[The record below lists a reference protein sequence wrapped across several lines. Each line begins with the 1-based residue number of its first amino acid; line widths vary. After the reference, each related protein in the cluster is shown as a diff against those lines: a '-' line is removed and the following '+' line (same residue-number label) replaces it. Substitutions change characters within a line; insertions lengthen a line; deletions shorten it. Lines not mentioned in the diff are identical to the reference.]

1 MNSQFKF
8 KPDKIKYLSNVDT
21 LDSSHKKIIE
31 NINKKRDEVPKKIS
45 KLNELKIDLENLD
58 NRRNEYSNIPNF
70 ISIRAKLIED
80 ISCIEEELIQIE
92 NYEEETEYYSKT
104 YQILFNYYDILD
116 GQIENELKVNL
127 DSSTKIQNNNDD
139 IFDKNYNLVDDTD
152 NLNYSEKK
160 NNNNGKNNNDDNK
173 DEDNKDENYVNSN
186 SNSNYNPGDKNLLND
201 ETNNDEKIKKN
212 VDENV
217 DENINENINENI
229 DAWNFDGIEIFNS
242 FKSSKLDIL
251 NEKSKMKRKEKKTT
265 RKRVKNVESLIKD
278 NNYNIFDFI
287 HSNSKIDDS
296 VKNIDLKKN
305 IDSNSKVKLNEYD
318 IYDRAILYEDYKTS
332 LEGYSFKKNN
342 SKPCINCGIDKILI
356 YSEGIYACMKCGEVE
371 NCIVESEIANYKD
384 PMVEKPTFPYKR
396 KNHFCEWIIFA
407 LLVKVIIK
415 NNGYSSSPLIYY

>member
-31 NINKKRDEVPKKIS
+31 NINKKRDDVPKKIS
-45 KLNELKIDLENLD
+45 KLEKLKNDLINLEN
-58 NRRNEYSNIPNF
+58 RKNESDNIPNY
-70 ISIRAKLIED
+70 IGIRAKIIED
-80 ISCIEEELIQIE
+80 ISCLEEEIFQIE

-116 GQIENELKVNL
+116 GQIENELNMNL
-127 DSSTKIQNNNDD
+127 DSPNNKIQND
-139 IFDKNYNLVDDTD
+139 ININSDKNYDSINNSD
-152 NLNYSEKK
+152 NLNTYDNDSNKDNIIDNKDNDGTYNHSYKNSLNGDIKYNNEKLNK
-160 NNNNGKNNNDDNK
+160 DDNK
-173 DEDNKDENYVNSN
+173 TID
-186 SNSNYNPGDKNLLND
+186 DKNIRDDKNSGND
-201 ETNNDEKIKKN
+201 KTIEDDKTM
-212 VDENV
+212 
-217 DENINENINENI
+217 

-242 FKSSKLDIL
+242 FKSSKLDKL
-251 NEKSKMKRKEKKTT
+251 TELSKMKRKEKKTT

-287 HSNSKIDDS
+287 HSNSKNDDS
-296 VKNIDLKKN
+296 IKNNDLKKN
-305 IDSNSKVKLNEYD
+305 TDTKTELGQYD

-332 LEGYSFKKNN
+332 LEGYSFKKKN

-371 NCIVESEIANYKD
+371 NCIVESEITNYKD

-396 KNHFCEWIIFA
+396 KNHFCEWIKFA

-415 NNGYSSSPLIYY
+415 NNGYSLLSL

>member
-31 NINKKRDEVPKKIS
+31 NINKKRDDVPKKIA
-45 KLNELKIDLENLD
+45 KLEKLKNDLVNLENYK
-58 NRRNEYSNIPNF
+58 NESENIPNY
-70 ISIRAKLIED
+70 IGIRAKIIED
-80 ISCIEEELIQIE
+80 ISCLEEEIFQIE

-116 GQIENELKVNL
+116 GQIENELKINL
-127 DSSTKIQNNNDD
+127 DSSIKNQNNTDIIFNNNSINDNDNNNINNDNICDGKDKDKEIHEHNFNDINDINDINDFNDNNYNIPDKKSTDDINNND
-139 IFDKNYNLVDDTD
+139 
-152 NLNYSEKK
+152 E
-160 NNNNGKNNNDDNK
+160 
-173 DEDNKDENYVNSN
+173 
-186 SNSNYNPGDKNLLND
+186 
-201 ETNNDEKIKKN
+201 IKK
-212 VDENV
+212 VD
-217 DENINENINENI
+217 NETI

-251 NEKSKMKRKEKKTT
+251 NEMSKMKRKEKKTT

-287 HSNSKIDDS
+287 HSNPKNDDN
-296 VKNIDLKKN
+296 VKNNDLKKN
-305 IDSNSKVKLNEYD
+305 NDNNNNKNTSNEYD

-332 LEGYSFKKNN
+332 LEGYSFKKKN
-342 SKPCINCGIDKILI
+342 SKPCIDCGIDKILI
-356 YSEGIYACMKCGEVE
+356 YSEGIYACMNCGEVE
-371 NCIVESEIANYKD
+371 NCIVESEITNYKD

-396 KNHFCEWIIFA
+396 KNHFCEWIKFA

>member
-31 NINKKRDEVPKKIS
+31 NINKKRDDVPKKIA
-45 KLNELKIDLENLD
+45 KLEKLKNDLVNLENYK
-58 NRRNEYSNIPNF
+58 NESENIPNY
-70 ISIRAKLIED
+70 IGIRAKIIED
-80 ISCIEEELIQIE
+80 ISCLEEEIFQIE

-116 GQIENELKVNL
+116 GQIENELKINL
-127 DSSTKIQNNNDD
+127 DSSIKNQNNTDILFDNNSIIYNDNNNNDN
-139 IFDKNYNLVDDTD
+139 I
-152 NLNYSEKK
+152 
-160 NNNNGKNNNDDNK
+160 NNDNNGDSKDKEIQEHNFNDINAIND
-173 DEDNKDENYVNSN
+173 
-186 SNSNYNPGDKNLLND
+186 SNYNIPDKKLLD
-201 ETNNDEKIKKN
+201 NNDEIKKVN
-212 VDENV
+212 
-217 DENINENINENI
+217 NETI

-242 FKSSKLDIL
+242 FKSSKLDML
-251 NEKSKMKRKEKKTT
+251 NEMSKMKRKEKKTT

-287 HSNSKIDDS
+287 HSNPKNDDN
-296 VKNIDLKKN
+296 VKNNDLKKN
-305 IDSNSKVKLNEYD
+305 NDNDNNNKNTSNEYD

-332 LEGYSFKKNN
+332 LEGYSFKKKN
-342 SKPCINCGIDKILI
+342 SKPCIDCGIDKILI
-356 YSEGIYACMKCGEVE
+356 YSEGIYACMNCGEVE
-371 NCIVESEIANYKD
+371 NCIVESEITNYKD

-396 KNHFCEWIIFA
+396 KNHFCEWIKFA

>member
-31 NINKKRDEVPKKIS
+31 NINKKRDDVPKKILILE
-45 KLNELKIDLENLD
+45 KLKSDLVNLENSK
-58 NRRNEYSNIPNF
+58 NESDSITNYIG
-70 ISIRAKLIED
+70 IRAQIIED
-80 ISCIEEELIQIE
+80 ISCLEEEIFQIE

-116 GQIENELKVNL
+116 GLIENELNMNL
-127 DSSTKIQNNNDD
+127 DSTTKNQNNISHNIPNDKSNNMSNDNESYNINNNEGYNSELCYDVSDKKLLNDTKLLNDDINNNQINNNQINNNQINNNQINNDEINNNDEN
-139 IFDKNYNLVDDTD
+139 I
-152 NLNYSEKK
+152 K
-160 NNNNGKNNNDDNK
+160 NNDSKN
-173 DEDNKDENYVNSN
+173 
-186 SNSNYNPGDKNLLND
+186 
-201 ETNNDEKIKKN
+201 T
-212 VDENV
+212 
-217 DENINENINENI
+217 

-251 NEKSKMKRKEKKTT
+251 NEMSKMKRKEKKTT

-287 HSNSKIDDS
+287 HSNSKNDES
-296 VKNIDLKKN
+296 GKNSDLKKN
-305 IDSNSKVKLNEYD
+305 NDNQPKSNEYD
-318 IYDRAILYEDYKTS
+318 VYDRAILYEDYKIS
-332 LEGYSFKKNN
+332 LEGYSFKKKN
-342 SKPCINCGIDKILI
+342 SKTCISCGIDKILI

-371 NCIVESEIANYKD
+371 NCIVESEITNYKD

-415 NNGYSSSPLIYY
+415 NNGYSLLSFRL